1 MLQIDVFTQ
10 NTWKINQEN
19 HENNFTNCDMNLK
32 QVIYDVLLRELKW
45 IIDLWNITI
54 NKVKSCTLDRSR
66 NLSAN
71 ILGISIWKVYWFIL
85 CYSKEQK
92 QDQEVKHTERQILSE
107 CKEEVFN
114 RVRKNWN
121 DRLCEVVSLLPK
133 RYQAKAEWWGPFRGN
148 SHVRSARVFLIMMS

>member
-54 NKVKSCTLDRSR
+54 NKVKSCTLDHKIWDYLLLCNSSK
-66 NLSAN
+66 LSKDKMPHWAHM
-71 ILGISIWKVYWFIL
+71 S
-85 CYSKEQK
+85 S
-92 QDQEVKHTERQILSE
+92 VKI
-107 CKEEVFN
+107 
-114 RVRKNWN
+114 
-121 DRLCEVVSLLPK
+121 
-133 RYQAKAEWWGPFRGN
+133 
-148 SHVRSARVFLIMMS
+148 